1 MRAPAARIA
10 SIQRWPR
17 ASVSGAAS
25 RSRIGV
31 SVPGG
36 TFISVR
42 TERTSEI
49 SRTTQS
55 SSARAAAASGTATGS
70 GQGARIRLHGSP

>member
-1 MRAPAARIA
+1 M
-10 SIQRWPR
+10 
-17 ASVSGAAS
+17 
-25 RSRIGV
+25 
-31 SVPGG
+31 PGG

-70 GQGARIRLHGSP
+70 GQARADQAARLAVAEAIPQFLGDERHRRMQQAQDRAQH